1 MNVALIIFDCKQA
14 GKISC
19 WRQIG
24 ASCAFQGV
32 APPHTTAGA
41 CGGRMPAWR
50 GIAPRNPGSAVVRQ
64 FAVPETE
71 LEFRHVRAS
80 GPGGQN
86 VNKVSTAVELRFD
99 IGASRALPAEVKAR
113 LRRLGGRRVSALDV
127 LVIDAGRFRT
137 QEANRRDALA
147 RLDELVQAAAQ
158 KPKKRIAT
166 RPTRASK
173 ERRIAGKRTRSTLK
187 RARGRVA
194 DTE

>member
-1 MNVALIIFDCKQA
+1 MRHFPI
-14 GKISC
+14 
-19 WRQIG
+19 
-24 ASCAFQGV
+24 
-32 APPHTTAGA
+32 
-41 CGGRMPAWR
+41 
-50 GIAPRNPGSAVVRQ
+50 
-64 FAVPETE
+64 PEAE

-99 IGASRALPAEVKAR
+99 IGASPSLPEDVKAR
-113 LRRLGGRRVSALDV
+113 LRRLGGRRVSLQDI

-147 RLDELVQAAAQ
+147 RLAELLRAAAE

-173 ERRIAGKRTRSTLK
+173 ERRIAVKRTRSTLK
-187 RARGRVA
+187 RARGRVS